1 MSVTPDKSALA
12 QARERLERHAMFY
25 GYRVKDGKHVEVR
38 TVDYSDLRLVLD
50 ALAEA
55 ERVADAGNRHINY
68 SKYLPWSKSGGPNE
82 CEHGCAAGIPCRMC
96 DATTLRNWR
105 NSQ

>member
-1 MSVTPDKSALA
+1 MTITPDKSALA

-25 GYRVKDGKHVEVR
+25 GYRVEDGKHVEVR

-55 ERVADAGNRHINY
+55 ERARHVYPSLSCNKCGQPASLAIDGICSPCYGN
-68 SKYLPWSKSGGPNE
+68 P
-82 CEHGCAAGIPCRMC
+82 
-96 DATTLRNWR
+96 
-105 NSQ
+105 